1 MTRKVKITSQRDVY
15 TYSEMW
21 HTSWCLLEMQKEV
34 QKESH
39 HLLMGSLVFTA
50 FSLEAYFN
58 HIGAKI
64 FSCWDGL
71 ESLGPKE
78 KLNVIAEKLGIK
90 VDYSCRPWQTLKDL
104 FGFRNDI
111 AHGKTHTISISKIE
125 SLEKHNRNSR
135 SSWNFRAETRWERY
149 CTKRNAER
157 AREDVR
163 AIVHSIHE
171 AANIHGEHPFRF
183 GFEIGGS
190 TLLPE

>member
-34 QKESH
+34 PKGSH

-58 HIGAKI
+58 HIGANI

-78 KLNVIAEKLGIK
+78 KLNVIAEKLGIT
-90 VDYSCRPWQTLKDL
+90 VDYSCRPWQILKDL

-125 SLEKHNRNSR
+125 SLEKHNRNLLSLL
-135 SSWNFRAETRWERY
+135 NFRAETRWERY

-163 AIVHSIHE
+163 AIVRSIHE
-171 AANIHGEHPFRF
+171 AANIHGEYPFRF